1 MRTKIK
7 IKDSVDPTNGGIKV
21 IKQMP
26 TLNTLLLKRI
36 IEKKNVSKMMDDK
49 NEYNQIIIKIDLLL
63 VYF

>member
-7 IKDSVDPTNGGIKV
+7 IKDSIDPTNGGIKV

-49 NEYNQIIIKIDLLL
+49 NEYTQIIIKIDLLL